1 MVSKKGQIRFSP
13 GIFYSVGIKGVD
25 RTSMMMTNIILEKC
39 LSCLTLTSP
48 GRIKES
54 AGDSVVLVSAQPRR
68 RLQELKRAGKESSR
82 KKRVKLKNQQLVQL
96 TDSPELGSH
105 CRASVL

>member
-54 AGDSVVLVSAQPRR
+54 AGDSVVLVSAQPRSPA
-68 RLQELKRAGKESSR
+68 AGVEKSG
-82 KKRVKLKNQQLVQL
+82 KGIK
-96 TDSPELGSH
+96 
-105 CRASVL
+105 